1 MSRYNLREKLPSLS
15 VPRPSLS
22 DEARLR
28 LAVYLP
34 LLLAALVAVVGQT
47 LLLSGAIIVVFMT
60 LTENLVGVVA
70 AAAMVAVGI
79 TSLLA
84 TYIWLVT
91 ETFK

>member
-1 MSRYNLREKLPSLS
+1 MSRYNLREKLPSVS
-15 VPRPSLS
+15 RPSLS

-34 LLLAALVAVVGQT
+34 LLFAALTVAIAQT
-47 LLLSGAIIVVFMT
+47 LLLSGIIILAIMA
-60 LTENLVGVVA
+60 LAGNLVGIVTS
-70 AAAMVAVGI
+70 AAMVAVGL